1 MWTPVCPV
9 VCSPL
14 SLSAIQP
21 EHIPLCAWQLMVWD
35 PDVNKAIAKVLE
47 LEKDIQ
53 EHIVIT

>member
-1 MWTPVCPV
+1 MHVLVFEVPIYCVQV
-9 VCSPL
+9 S
-14 SLSAIQP
+14 P
-21 EHIPLCAWQLMVWD
+21 EHIILCVWQLMVWD

>member
-1 MWTPVCPV
+1 MLSEV
-9 VCSPL
+9 
-14 SLSAIQP
+14 SLSCVQVK
-21 EHIPLCAWQLMVWD
+21 LKDMFLSVWQLMVWD